1 MAAACEFQLPLAAD
15 DLLRGDS
22 SRHYV
27 VQEVL
32 SVRELPPAI
41 AAFRAAFRGQGAL
54 AVLQHF
60 DTVYSLLRLLPGSS
74 LMMI

>member
-1 MAAACEFQLPLAAD
+1 MAAAQCEFQLPLAAD

-32 SVRELPPAI
+32 SVRELPPAVAGKARI
-41 AAFRAAFRGQGAL
+41 L
-54 AVLQHF
+54 P
-60 DTVYSLLRLLPGSS
+60 LLG
-74 LMMI
+74 